1 MIRMYYYTSTDTM
14 CKILQNGNLFATNIK
29 YMNDA
34 QEYINGLSEIKE
46 VCSNQLLFKSVY
58 KDGCSESEITRFF
71 ELIPEHMTEENLKKY
86 MEDDSRYSI
95 SFCQDKDLLS
105 QWTTYARESGVS
117 IAMAFEPDKDMNFWF
132 FDSDSKSGKRTINY
146 KAHPEKILYLTKG
159 KNGNHYTDTAK
170 QVLLRMFPQG
180 LKTEDI
186 SSKLLQNWKD
196 NSVYIKQYDFYQEQE
211 YRIAFNLAVMD
222 QNGKNPRIDYRVD
235 KHVIKPYLDV
245 KCENGWPVIS
255 IMVGP
260 GFNQQIV
267 YRSVK
272 FFLDHSK
279 IESSMLC
286 TQKQWAEQILNY
298 IKLAFPSKR
307 KMPGDWEEDFI
318 HFSNYL
324 KQMADGHD
332 SANIADEER
341 YSLYEKVNN
350 LTYRYLNTT
359 EDLSDK
365 NYSKPY
371 FSKNGIILECSQIP
385 YIY

>member
-1 MIRMYYYTSTDTM
+1 
-14 CKILQNGNLFATNIK
+14 
-29 YMNDA
+29 
-34 QEYINGLSEIKE
+34 
-46 VCSNQLLFKSVY
+46 
-58 KDGCSESEITRFF
+58 
-71 ELIPEHMTEENLKKY
+71 
-86 MEDDSRYSI
+86 
-95 SFCQDKDLLS
+95 
-105 QWTTYARESGVS
+105 
-117 IAMAFEPDKDMNFWF
+117 
-132 FDSDSKSGKRTINY
+132 
-146 KAHPEKILYLTKG
+146 
-159 KNGNHYTDTAK
+159 
-170 QVLLRMFPQG
+170 
-180 LKTEDI
+180 
-186 SSKLLQNWKD
+186 
-196 NSVYIKQYDFYQEQE
+196 
-211 YRIAFNLAVMD
+211 
-222 QNGKNPRIDYRVD
+222 
-235 KHVIKPYLDV
+235 
-245 KCENGWPVIS
+245 
-255 IMVGP
+255 
-260 GFNQQIV
+260 
-267 YRSVK
+267 
-272 FFLDHSK
+272 
-279 IESSMLC
+279 MLC